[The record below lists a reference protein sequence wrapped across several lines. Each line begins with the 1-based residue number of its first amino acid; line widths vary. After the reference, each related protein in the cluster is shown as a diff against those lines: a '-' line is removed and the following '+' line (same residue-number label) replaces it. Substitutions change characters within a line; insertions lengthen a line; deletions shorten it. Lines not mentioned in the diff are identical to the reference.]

1 MPSSRA
7 VSPAFPGR
15 GPAAALHGVTKAY
28 GRVRALDQ
36 VSLALDQGAITAL
49 LGPNGAGKTTAVR
62 VMLGLAPA
70 SAGRA
75 ELFGLPPTTP
85 SARQRTGVMLQV
97 AKVPETLTVR
107 EHVRLFSSYYPA
119 PLPFDDVVDL
129 VGLGGF
135 VDRKYGLLSGGQ
147 QRRTLFALAVCGCP
161 DMLFLD
167 EPTVGLDVDARRG
180 LWDVIRRLRERGTAI
195 LLTTHYLDEADTLAD
210 RVVVLRQG
218 RMVAD
223 GRPDDI
229 KRLVADRQIRCGTAL
244 GDDALV
250 SLPGVRAVTREAGR
264 ATLLTDRAE
273 QTLRALF
280 ALDDTVHHLE
290 VTGAGLEDAFLALTG
305 PATEID

>member
-1 MPSSRA
+1 MPSLRA
-7 VSPAFPGR
+7 VSPASPGH
-15 GPAAALHGVTKAY
+15 GPAAALHGVTKSY
-28 GRVRALDQ
+28 GQVRALDH
-36 VSLALDQGAITAL
+36 VSLALDRGAITAL

-75 ELFGLPPTTP
+75 ELFGLPPTAP
-85 SARQRTGVMLQV
+85 AARQRTGVMLQV
-97 AKVPETLTVR
+97 GKVPETLTVR

-119 PLPFDDVVDL
+119 PLAFDDVVDL

-147 QRRTLFALAVCGCP
+147 QRRALFALAVCGCP

-180 LWDVIRRLRERGTAI
+180 LWEVIRRLRERGAAI

-210 RVVVLRQG
+210 RVVVLRRG
-218 RMVAD
+218 RVVAD
-223 GRPDDI
+223 GPPDDI
-229 KRLVADRQIRCGTAL
+229 KRGVADRQIRCGTAL
-244 GDDALV
+244 DAGTLA
-250 SLPGVRAVTREAGR
+250 SLPGVRAVTRDAGR
-264 ATLLTDRAE
+264 TTLLTHRAE

-290 VTGAGLEDAFLALTG
+290 VTGAGLEDAFLALTS
-305 PATEID
+305 PEAEID